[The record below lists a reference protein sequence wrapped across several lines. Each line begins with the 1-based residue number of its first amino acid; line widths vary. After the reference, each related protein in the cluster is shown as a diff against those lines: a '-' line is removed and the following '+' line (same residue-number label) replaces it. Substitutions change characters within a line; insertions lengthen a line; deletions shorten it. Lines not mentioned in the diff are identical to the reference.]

1 MNERVPGAKVGAGK
15 VAAIYMR
22 APDRTE
28 NDRTSVEAQLAACQ
42 TLADELGFTVEPG
55 AIFQD
60 SGTSASST
68 RPGLSALF
76 QGIGERGVE
85 AVIVYQLDRLARG
98 GGALQEALL
107 KELRRRK
114 VRLYLANVARGY
126 HYDERTGRL
135 CQDDAEIAAAN
146 RADARPVEYVVI
158 PVEGE

>member
-1 MNERVPGAKVGAGK
+1 MNQRERGVRVGAGK
-15 VAAIYMR
+15 VAAIYLR

-28 NDRTSVEAQLAACQ
+28 TDRSSVEAQLAACH
-42 TLADELGFTVEPG
+42 TLAAELGYTVEPS
-55 AIFQD
+55 AVFED

-68 RPGLSALF
+68 RPGLAALF
-76 QGIGERGVE
+76 QAIGERGIE

-98 GGALQEALL
+98 GGTLQEALL

-114 VRLYLANVARGY
+114 VRLYLANLARGY

-135 CQDDAEIAAAN
+135 HRDDDEIAAAN
-146 RADARPVEYVVI
+146 RAAARPVEYLVI